1 MENLFIILAN
11 FMNNMKNQKLGHRK
25 LNSPSWLTAYM
36 LLEITIKEKMEPKGK
51 QHLIVDIT
59 MDTSK
64 I

>member
-1 MENLFIILAN
+1 
-11 FMNNMKNQKLGHRK
+11 MKNQKVGHRK
-25 LNSPSWLTAYM
+25 VNSPSWLTAYM
-36 LLEITIKEKMEPKGK
+36 LLEITIKEQMEPKGK